1 MINFAGIYNNRY
13 NMKYGFVR
21 VAAAIPIVKVADCK
35 FNAQQIETQI
45 AIADGKGVQIII
57 FPELSITGYTC
68 ADLFGQSLLLEEAEM
83 ALMQIM
89 NNTRQMD
96 IISIIGMPVVMN
108 STLLNSAVVFQKGK
122 ILGIVPKTYLPNYK
136 EFYEQRW
143 FTSALNH
150 PDANVRLCGQ
160 NVPVSANLLFDTPE
174 TCFGIEIC
182 EDMWAPIPPSSALAL
197 KGAEIIF
204 NMSADNEGISKHNY
218 VRSLV
223 SQQSARCLAG
233 YVFSSSGFGES
244 TTDVVFA
251 GNGLIYENGTLLAES
266 ERFSFKEQLV
276 ISEIDVE
283 RLRGERLTNTTFAA
297 NIGNCLF
304 SFGGAYMK
312 QPRKR
317 GIKPE
322 NSKTV
327 NQWGLRGR
335 IPVDPLKPQ
344 YIWDNYYDVPQTIYY
359 LEENTREM
367 TEEEK
372 ADFRADRKVFSQRYV
387 KLIADER
394 ERLRKK
400 ARETE

>member
-143 FTSALNH
+143 FTSAL
-150 PDANVRLCGQ
+150 PMYA
-160 NVPVSANLLFDTPE
+160 SADKMYRSAP
-174 TCFGIEIC
+174 TCF
-182 EDMWAPIPPSSALAL
+182 STLRKLALAL
-197 KGAEIIF
+197 K
-204 NMSADNEGISKHNY
+204 SA
-218 VRSLV
+218 
-223 SQQSARCLAG
+223 
-233 YVFSSSGFGES
+233 
-244 TTDVVFA
+244 
-251 GNGLIYENGTLLAES
+251 
-266 ERFSFKEQLV
+266 
-276 ISEIDVE
+276 
-283 RLRGERLTNTTFAA
+283 
-297 NIGNCLF
+297 
-304 SFGGAYMK
+304 
-312 QPRKR
+312 
-317 GIKPE
+317 
-322 NSKTV
+322 KTC
-327 NQWGLRGR
+327 GPPFR
-335 IPVDPLKPQ
+335 PVPH
-344 YIWDNYYDVPQTIYY
+344 
-359 LEENTREM
+359 
-367 TEEEK
+367 
-372 ADFRADRKVFSQRYV
+372 
-387 KLIADER
+387 
-394 ERLRKK
+394 
-400 ARETE
+400 